1 MQLRAI
7 LMDRAVSTQ
16 ASTPRH
22 RCLSTGS
29 CARNLCMVVL
39 VLAGWCYARTRE
51 TAAPSFTIDLDKP
64 VGQVLKAVED
74 VARSGT
80 IQGTFEYT
88 GDQHLEGAHFD
99 ENSRLFRTWPGNG
112 KVFFKV
118 RNKTLA
124 PKHFINSNDVGTV
137 AVRYI
142 VQDNSNNSTRL
153 VIDAVFVENARHHG
167 HPSDGYVET
176 CEFAEIGK
184 RLNQFD
190 QREALRASGREF
202 SPTQESSSQAENAL
216 EPTDSSATADIWRAI
231 SDQKSQLAADT
242 AKLKQLEAQAHKIQA
257 AEFVRI
263 RAERVELRASP
274 YSHARIVESL
284 KQGQEVTVLAKSA
297 YWCRVRAEDGQE
309 GWAQYSALEVQP

>member
-1 MQLRAI
+1 MGKAGSIQTSTKGLQPQLE
-7 LMDRAVSTQ
+7 
-16 ASTPRH
+16 ASWRSSLPVVPVFLL
-22 RCLSTGS
+22 LSG
-29 CARNLCMVVL
+29 LC
-39 VLAGWCYARTRE
+39 YSRTRE
-51 TAAPSFTIDLDKP
+51 TAAPSFTIDVDQP
-64 VGQVLKAVED
+64 FSRVVAVVED
-74 VARSGT
+74 IARSSV
-80 IQGTFEYT
+80 IKGTFEYAGDDQLT
-88 GDQHLEGAHFD
+88 GAQFE
-99 ENSRLFRTWPGNG
+99 ENSRLFRAWPAAG
-112 KVFFKV
+112 KVFYKV

-137 AVRYI
+137 AVRYV
-142 VQDNSNNSTRL
+142 VQDNGARSTRL
-153 VIDAVFVENARHHG
+153 VIDAVFVENGGHHG

-190 QREALRASGREF
+190 QREVLRASGREF

-216 EPTDSSATADIWRAI
+216 EPTDSSAAADIWRAI
-231 SDQKSQLAADT
+231 SGHKSQLAADT

-309 GWAQYSALEVQP
+309 GWAPYSALE